1 MQESLEK
8 NPLRLFSEQKI
19 IFPKRVW
26 GKFRKIKWIIMTCT
40 LFVYYFA
47 PWIRWDR
54 GPQIPNQAIL
64 IDMPNRR
71 AYFFFIEIWPQEIYF
86 LTGILIFLAVALFL
100 STSLVGRAWCG
111 YACPQTVWT
120 DLFVWVERIFQGD
133 RNSRM
138 KLSNAPISFNKI
150 WRKLSTHIAWI
161 VIAILTGGAWVF
173 YFNDAPTLLEQI
185 INFDVPWSVLSWI
198 VVLTFST
205 YLMAG
210 FAREQVC
217 TYMCPYARFQS
228 AMFDRDTLIISY
240 DEFRGEPRGKHKAGD
255 SWENK
260 GHCINCTECIQVCPV
275 GIDIRKGLQME
286 CIACGL
292 CIDACNKIMKKINLP
307 AGLIRYDTEKN
318 KGRRFRN
325 EKEKKSLLR
334 GRTYSY
340 LSILLILSAAILY
353 MLLNRSILELN
364 VLHDRNPLFVKLSN
378 GQIRNS
384 YDIKILNKSF
394 KSKKY
399 SLSIEGL
406 KNSKIKIQ
414 GIESLSSNNLPVV
427 ANSVGHYRIF
437 LIADKNKEVRKKV
450 IFNIKELDDE
460 ISDTVENI
468 FISGKY

>member
-71 AYFFFIEIWPQEIYF
+71 AYFFFIEIWPHEIYF

-111 YACPQTVWT
+111 YVCPQTVWT

-260 GHCINCTECIQVCPV
+260 GHCIIVQNVFKFV
-275 GIDIRKGLQME
+275 LW
-286 CIACGL
+286 A
-292 CIDACNKIMKKINLP
+292 
-307 AGLIRYDTEKN
+307 LI
-318 KGRRFRN
+318 
-325 EKEKKSLLR
+325 
-334 GRTYSY
+334 
-340 LSILLILSAAILY
+340 
-353 MLLNRSILELN
+353 
-364 VLHDRNPLFVKLSN
+364 
-378 GQIRNS
+378 
-384 YDIKILNKSF
+384 
-394 KSKKY
+394 
-399 SLSIEGL
+399 
-406 KNSKIKIQ
+406 
-414 GIESLSSNNLPVV
+414 
-427 ANSVGHYRIF
+427 
-437 LIADKNKEVRKKV
+437 
-450 IFNIKELDDE
+450 
-460 ISDTVENI
+460 
-468 FISGKY
+468 